1 MTGQSIKENLLKWPY
16 VATLPLLAAGFG
28 MSCFFTG
35 TDTYWFAPPLVCL
48 FLMAFFV
55 FAPGFKAGWQVPR
68 SATAILILLFGLYT
82 VASTFWSQVPYISIL
97 FAFVLTSLPFVFFTL
112 VCMKEPVLA
121 TRLHAAALCL
131 VICGFALWAM
141 VQFFFMYDK
150 YGPRIHHPML
160 SPNNLAALFMIGLFM
175 ATTLF
180 MRARRRWALAGSY
193 TLVALLVLAFLMTQ
207 SRGGLFSAI
216 GGMAIFMVAV
226 RRYPGF
232 HWGKVAGI
240 LLALGASILI
250 VNIGSAGWLS
260 HNFGA
265 LTSAV
270 HLNSM
275 TDRLSLYES
284 SLHILR
290 DHFWGGIGLGT
301 FYFTYPAY
309 RSTTDYSD
317 GFFVHM
323 DPLQYGVEMG
333 ILAPVLFYGI
343 LVAVLWRTVRAFIRL
358 PRESTAR
365 VEIMAAFCA
374 MLAVTVHTHI
384 DFHLYILVSLIAMAV
399 PLAWWYALTEEA
411 LGDTRL
417 FIPAPRLPAW
427 IMQGAF
433 ALVLLALVS
442 WPVRAAIT
450 TVTMPPAQK
459 AVDEGRL
466 ADAQRMIDS
475 ISRYSPGNNYRLY
488 QLQGRLAAQ
497 TLTMQGRTMPIED
510 ARKVLEQGLAAYGRA
525 IESNT
530 DFTGPYNDRAKLYFL
545 AHGWLQPDGYALA
558 EKDLSCAVENNP
570 LDWDARTGLAMLY
583 QVQGYFSRAARVLER
598 GRQWPLPRGPAGVNL
613 MVMEAQMH
621 QKMGDTATYNALIQ
635 QAGEF
640 AVRNGLIPAP
650 SATTPA
656 ASE

>member
-1 MTGQSIKENLLKWPY
+1 MTGQSIRDNLLKWPY
-16 VATLPLLAAGFG
+16 AATLPLLAAGFG

-35 TDTYWFAPPLVCL
+35 TDTFWFAPPLVCL
-48 FLMAFFV
+48 FLMAFIV
-55 FAPGFKAGWQVPR
+55 FAPGFKTGWRVPR
-68 SATAILILLFGLYT
+68 SATALLVLLFGLYT
-82 VASTFWSQVPYISIL
+82 AVSTFWSQVPYISIL
-97 FAFVLTSLPFVFFTL
+97 FAFVLTALPFLFFTL
-112 VCMKEPVLA
+112 ACMERPLLA
-121 TRLHAAALCL
+121 ARLHAGALCL
-131 VICGFALWAM
+131 VICGFAVWALI
-141 VQFFFMYDK
+141 QFFFMYDK

-160 SPNNLAALFMIGLFM
+160 SPNNLAALFMVGLFM
-175 ATTLF
+175 AMTLF
-180 MRARRRWALAGSY
+180 VRARRGWALAGAFA
-193 TLVALLVLAFLMTQ
+193 LVALLVLALLMTQ

-216 GGMAIFMVAV
+216 GGMTIFMVAV

-232 HWGKVAGI
+232 HWGKAAAVLA
-240 LLALGASILI
+240 ALGASALV

-309 RSTTDYSD
+309 RSPTDFSD

-343 LVAVLWRTVRAFIRL
+343 LVAVLWRTVRAFVRL
-358 PRESTAR
+358 PRESAAR

-384 DFHLYILVSLIAMAV
+384 DFHLYILVTLIAMAV

-417 FIPAPRLPAW
+417 AVHAPRAPVWLLR
-427 IMQGAF
+427 GAF
-433 ALVLLALVS
+433 ALVLIALVS
-442 WPVRAAIT
+442 WPVRAAFV
-450 TVTMPPAQK
+450 TVAMPPAQK

-466 ADAQRMIDS
+466 DDAQAMIRS
-475 ISRYSPGNNYRLY
+475 IARYSPGRNYRLY

-497 TLTMQGRTMPIED
+497 TLTRQGRDMPVDE
-510 ARKVLEQGLAAYGRA
+510 ARQLLEQGLAAYARA
-525 IESNT
+525 MDSNT

-545 AHGWLQPDGYALA
+545 AHGWLLPDGYARA
-558 EKDLSCAVENNP
+558 EKDLSFAVENNP

-613 MVMEAQMH
+613 IVMEAQMH
-621 QKMGDTATYNALIQ
+621 QKMGDTARYNELIQ

-640 AVRNGLIPAP
+640 AVRNRLIPD
-650 SATTPA
+650 PA
-656 ASE
+656 ASKAAGAE